1 MTPPPGRFMCDS
13 LPIFIVDAPRALIL
27 RAKSPV
33 VAAADALRF
42 PYADV
47 ICLDALAKALIALG
61 T

>member
-1 MTPPPGRFMCDS
+1 MCDS

-42 PYADV
+42 PDADV